1 MSKAKAKAKAK
12 EYRAFAEECDR
23 NAAAA
28 RDANVKPQF
37 QKLARRWR
45 ELEIQ
50 AALTER

>member
-1 MSKAKAKAKAK
+1 MSKARAK

-28 RDANVKPQF
+28 RDADVKIQF
-37 QKLARRWR
+37 LKMARRWR

-50 AALTER
+50 AALMERSN

>member
-1 MSKAKAKAKAK
+1 MSKSK

-23 NAAAA
+23 NAAARHA
-28 RDANVKPQF
+28 DVKLNF

-50 AALTER
+50 AALKER

>member
-1 MSKAKAKAKAK
+1 MTSKSKAK

-28 RDANVKPQF
+28 SDPDVKLQF
-37 QKLARRWR
+37 RQLARRWR

-50 AALTER
+50 AALMRQ

>member
-1 MSKAKAKAKAK
+1 MSKTEAK

-28 RDANVKPQF
+28 SDADVKLHF

-50 AALTER
+50 AVLKER

>member
-1 MSKAKAKAKAK
+1 MSKST

-23 NAAAA
+23 NAVAAC
-28 RDANVKPQF
+28 DLDVKIQF

-50 AALTER
+50 AALSGRP